1 MTRQLLLR
9 LPGQLLDWRTVSGW
23 PLDPAVLETAQLH
36 HAVDHPET
44 YVRVFTGQAAA
55 LLPRL
60 QAVCPAARI
69 DVLTLTQS
77 IAGAS
82 DGQCAAWFYTVET
95 DVAPAVDDDFNR
107 WYGEEH
113 LPGLAAVN
121 GTVRAE
127 RWLSETSSP
136 RYVATY
142 ALTSRETF
150 GCPAWLAV
158 RATPWS
164 DRIRPHFLNTKR
176 TMFATL
182 PHPER
187 L

>member
-1 MTRQLLLR
+1 MTQQLRLR
-9 LPGQLLDWRTVSGW
+9 LPGQQLGWSTVSGW
-23 PLDPAVLETAQLH
+23 PLDPAVLETTQLH
-36 HAVDHPET
+36 HAVDHEET
-44 YVRVFTGQAAA
+44 YVRVFTDQASA
-55 LLPRL
+55 LLPLL
-60 QAVCPAARI
+60 QAACPTARI

-82 DGQCAAWFYTVET
+82 NGQCAAWFYAVET
-95 DVAPAVDDDFNR
+95 DISPEVDDAFNR

-127 RWLSETSSP
+127 RWLNQASSP

-142 ALTSRETF
+142 ELTTRETF

-164 DRIRPHFLNTKR
+164 DRIRPHFLNTQR
-176 TMFATL
+176 TMFTTL
-182 PHPER
+182 PRPER